1 MGKRPLSDFVD
12 SRLKGQ
18 VDKEDFGAILQ
29 IAVLCV
35 AKSSTGRP
43 PIEVVFDE
51 LDKVYR
57 DIEARKVLV
66 LLIIICTST
75 LISAYCSFGPTK
87 LTAVFYLCRRQP
99 QQHQQQHQHQHQHL
113 ALTESSAKWSY
124 MCV

>member
-18 VDKEDFGAILQ
+18 VDKEDFGSILQ

-57 DIEARKVLV
+57 DLDSRKVL

-75 LISAYCSFGPTK
+75 LTGAYCNFELTK
-87 LTAVFYLCRRQP
+87 LTTVFGLCRRQP
-99 QQHQQQHQHQHQHL
+99 QHHQQHQHQHQHL
-113 ALTESSAKWSY
+113 ALTESSTKWSY

>member
-99 QQHQQQHQHQHQHL
+99 QQHQQLHQHQHQHL